1 MPAQTLEWTKSL
13 TKLKSIN
20 LMKNDQ
26 HFESMESPWA
36 NENPPGQPSF
46 LKACWLLE
54 LFPFCSSIIM
64 QYSFGSTD
72 SSCAEVQGD
81 ALPRRADLQNR
92 QALPWIEPCSGLNT
106 FPFILPLRPSFICP
120 LCPSCPFSKSFFF
133 CNYKTQSQCLCWSG
147 CCALCLYINVLYDCA
162 GIKQKLWS
170 RLAKQSKVNRP
181 DVRVLLWRRH
191 FITF

>member
-1 MPAQTLEWTKSL
+1 MLLLDLIGYHSCSCSFLFTLKVIFHTTIPGSFLLPFITAIAMPAQTLEWTKSL
-13 TKLKSIN
+13 TKLKAKN

-64 QYSFGSTD
+64 QYAFGSTD

-92 QALPWIEPCSGLNT
+92 QALAWIEPCSGLNT

-133 CNYKTQSQCLCWSG
+133 LQL
-147 CCALCLYINVLYDCA
+147 
-162 GIKQKLWS
+162 
-170 RLAKQSKVNRP
+170 
-181 DVRVLLWRRH
+181 
-191 FITF
+191 